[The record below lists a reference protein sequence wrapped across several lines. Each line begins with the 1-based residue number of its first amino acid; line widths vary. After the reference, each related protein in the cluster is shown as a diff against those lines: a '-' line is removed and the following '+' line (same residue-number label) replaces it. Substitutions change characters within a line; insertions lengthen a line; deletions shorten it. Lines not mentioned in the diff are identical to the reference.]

1 MSDFFEGGESE
12 NIHTSGNRPLR
23 QRNAIIGILVA
34 IVAVLVAILL
44 VRGCDDN
51 DEVSSIPVAVVETET
66 PSEPPSED
74 TPPEAATE
82 EEAEETPEE
91 EEVIEPTP
99 LPDDPESLILLAG
112 YAWMDPDTNEATIA
126 LQELLEIEAD
136 GWYGMG
142 TRAAHLAALEERGL
156 PTEYAAGCD
165 LTVGEE
171 ICALLPGQPIDDALV
186 ILIAGL
192 GDPDNEIQYKYGCVG
207 HIGGIDWGPV
217 RVLFKDRGE
226 GAVYIG
232 WEIENVYTEDNEWLK
247 PFPYEVNFAESL
259 LVDFSWDA
267 ETDDM
272 NYWGDYEGLMYEEW
286 LTDIVVP
293 GGALLEP
300 VREDFEENVGHDLRN
315 AGDGYEFDMLYTD
328 KYKVMI
334 MTGEMYPGLEGSVGW
349 TWATSDFS
357 KVCSS

>member
-51 DEVSSIPVAVVETET
+51 DDVSSIPVAVVETET

-112 YAWMDPDTNEATIA
+112 YAWMDPDTSEATIA
-126 LQELLEIEAD
+126 LQELLELEAD

-156 PTEYAAGCD
+156 PTEYAAICD

-171 ICALLPGQPIDDALV
+171 ICALQPGQPIDDALV

-192 GDPDNEIQYKYGCVG
+192 GDPDNEIQYEYGCIG
-207 HIGGIDWGPV
+207 NIGGIDWGAV
-217 RVLFKDRGE
+217 RVLFTDRGE

-247 PFPYEVNFAESL
+247 PFPAEVNFAESL
-259 LVDFSWDA
+259 LVDFPSGDNSTYFGTQP
-267 ETDDM
+267 EPLDM
-272 NYWGDYEGLMYEEW
+272 EEA

-300 VREDFEENVGHDLRN
+300 VREDFEENVGHVLRN
-315 AGDGYEFDMLYTD
+315 AGGGFEFDMLYTD

-334 MTGEMYPGLEGSVGW
+334 RTGEMYPGLEGSVGW

-357 KVCSS
+357 KVCSG